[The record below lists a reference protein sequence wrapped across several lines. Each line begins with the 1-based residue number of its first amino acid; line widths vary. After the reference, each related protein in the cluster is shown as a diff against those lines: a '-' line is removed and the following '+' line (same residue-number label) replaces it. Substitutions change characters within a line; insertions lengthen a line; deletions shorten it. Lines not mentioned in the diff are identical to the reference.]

1 MNGWRFLNTGPAS
14 GAVNMAVDEAILA
27 GVTRGTSPPTV
38 RVYAWD
44 PPTVSTGYA
53 QDLSAELDLVACAK
67 SGVGVVRRPTGGR
80 AVLHAGEL
88 TYSVVGESGEPP
100 LGASIMEA
108 YGAIAA
114 ALVAGLRSLG
124 VSAELA
130 AVPTAS
136 RVRNGGASPPCFVSA
151 GRFEIVVDGKKLIGS
166 AQRRVGRGVLQHG
179 SLLTDERHEDL
190 ADLLR
195 IDDGSRDVVR
205 RALRRK
211 TTTLGQ
217 LLGRAVAFDEV
228 ATAVRLGFEEA
239 WGVVLTEAPLSDGE
253 SEESQGLATGYV
265 VVS

>member
-136 RVRNGGASPPCFVSA
+136 RVRGGGASPPCFVSA
-151 GRFEIVVDGKKLIGS
+151 GRFEIVVDG
-166 AQRRVGRGVLQHG
+166 RMDRDFFVVCPR
-179 SLLTDERHEDL
+179 
-190 ADLLR
+190 ADR
-195 IDDGSRDVVR
+195 IADDG
-205 RALRRK
+205 
-211 TTTLGQ
+211 
-217 LLGRAVAFDEV
+217 
-228 ATAVRLGFEEA
+228 
-239 WGVVLTEAPLSDGE
+239 
-253 SEESQGLATGYV
+253 
-265 VVS
+265 